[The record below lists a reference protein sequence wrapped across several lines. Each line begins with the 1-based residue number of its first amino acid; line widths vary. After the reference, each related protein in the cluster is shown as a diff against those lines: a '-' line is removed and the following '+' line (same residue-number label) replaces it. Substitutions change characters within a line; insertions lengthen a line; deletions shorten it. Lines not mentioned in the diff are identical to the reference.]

1 MIAWNLRGLLG
12 ARRANTL
19 ALMRTLT
26 EEDVSELGAE
36 VGSLSTRAMDRDTR
50 RNYVG
55 AQQAYAAARGALAE
69 LQGNEA
75 VHAATEAV
83 ATGQYEL
90 VCARAR
96 LAGEPVAER
105 RVPCIF
111 DTRHGPSIAD
121 VLWSQSDHARLP
133 ACAED
138 AARLEAGDEP
148 LIREVEYTGL
158 RMPYWQVGA
167 AFAPYATGYFGSG
180 AAGAGQQALALFEGG
195 PPARLHTAG

>member
-1 MIAWNLRGLLG
+1 MTAWNLRGLLG

-36 VGSLSTRAMDRDTR
+36 LTSLSTQAMDRESR

-69 LQGNEA
+69 LQGNDA
-75 VHAATEAV
+75 IHAATEAV

-90 VCARAR
+90 LCVRAR
-96 LAGEPVAER
+96 LAAEPVPDR
-105 RVPCIF
+105 RVPCVF
-111 DTRHGPSIAD
+111 DTRHGPSTTD
-121 VLWSQSDHARLP
+121 VLWTQPNQLP
-133 ACAED
+133 VCADD

-148 LIREVEYTGL
+148 LIRYVEYSGL
-158 RMPYWQVGA
+158 RMPYWQVGVG
-167 AFAPYATGYFGSG
+167 FAPYATGYFGSG
-180 AAGAGQQALALFEGG
+180 ATGAGQQALALFEG
-195 PPARLHTAG
+195 RVHTAG